1 MNPRRA
7 VLALVEAEAA
17 QVRPKLN
24 GGFSS
29 KAYRTENAI

>member
-24 GGFSS
+24 GFSS
-29 KAYRTENAI
+29 KAYRTETTI